1 MAGTPRPFLG
11 SRLFFA
17 FSLTMTP
24 SFTWVFLDHLT
35 LPFSSSI
42 PTPQLSLHLSSFPPG
57 LSSAEGLGLW
67 DLSPV
72 LLQAELDSRADSI
85 SLARSTGQRLLAA
98 GHPSTRNISQA
109 LAGLDQELNS
119 LEEAWQEHQL
129 QLQQALELQ
138 VGSLHPDPTYWG
150 LH

>member
-1 MAGTPRPFLG
+1 
-11 SRLFFA
+11 
-17 FSLTMTP
+17 MTP
-24 SFTWVFLDHLT
+24 SFTCVFLHHLT

-42 PTPQLSLHLSSFPPG
+42 STPQLSLHLSSFPPG
-57 LSSAEGLGLW
+57 LSSAEGLRLC
-67 DLSPV
+67 DLSSV

-98 GHPSTRNISQA
+98 GHPSTPDISQA

-138 VGSLHPDPTYWG
+138 VGSLHPAPTYWG